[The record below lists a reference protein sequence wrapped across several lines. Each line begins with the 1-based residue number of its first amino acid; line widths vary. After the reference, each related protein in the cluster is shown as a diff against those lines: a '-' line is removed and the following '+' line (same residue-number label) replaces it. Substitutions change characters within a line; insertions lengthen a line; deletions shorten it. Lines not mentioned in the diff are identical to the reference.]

1 MIEEIEYKEQGNA
14 ADSWIIRR
22 WETAKKKNLIYCEI
36 VYTDPSIEEK
46 TDMSK
51 VDLSTMTS
59 EQLTQLKTALG
70 L

>member
-1 MIEEIEYKEQGNA
+1 MIEEIEYKKQGNA
-14 ADSWIIRR
+14 TDSWIIRR
-22 WETAKKKNLIYCEI
+22 WETAKKKNLIFIDI